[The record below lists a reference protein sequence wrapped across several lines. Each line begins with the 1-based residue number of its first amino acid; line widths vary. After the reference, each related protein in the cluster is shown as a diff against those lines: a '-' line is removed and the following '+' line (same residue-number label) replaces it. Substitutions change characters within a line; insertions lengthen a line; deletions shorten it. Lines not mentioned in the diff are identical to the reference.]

1 MAKTARKK
9 TAAKKKVAKKRVA
22 KKRTTAKKV
31 VRKKAQKPA
40 QANPK
45 VSVRHNRRVEDVE
58 ATDVEVKGGRLVIQ
72 ISRDEH
78 PEIFDLN
85 RLLKQ
90 TQKVIEAYQRKK
102 KMRDVVEFLT
112 ETEKSLQ
119 IVLKNHLEDAMRQYL
134 S

>member
-1 MAKTARKK
+1 MVKTVRKKKAAKRTVAKTAGKKTTRKAPKKTARKTPK
-9 TAAKKKVAKKRVA
+9 AAK
-22 KKRTTAKKV
+22 
-31 VRKKAQKPA
+31 
-40 QANPK
+40 PK
-45 VSVRHNRRVEDVE
+45 LSVRQNRRSEDIE
-58 ATDVEVKGGRLVIQ
+58 ATDVEVKGGRLVVQ

-90 TQKVIEAYQRKK
+90 TQKVMQAYQRKK
-102 KMRDVVEFLT
+102 KMRDVVEFLA

-119 IVLKNHLEDAMRQYL
+119 IVLKNHLEDAMRKYL